1 MKKDL
6 LAPPKMPPRTYA
18 KVMGGVGAA
27 AIALG
32 TTLSVLSGG
41 SLYSALARA
50 FIVVGLAAAAI
61 WAYSATLRIAHR
73 SKPER
78 LPLIH
83 AFTTSLSLLTIM
95 GSISLMIPAFRAMA
109 PWWQVPFMF
118 GLTFAS
124 GGWGRRVGDSMH
136 CPSCDYEFNFDEHDA
151 PIRCPECGTPW
162 LGRLKRGRRVRS
174 LRLAAL
180 GVALALF
187 GGLLM
192 NPIFYM
198 PWIGP
203 SLPTPLLYAALYA
216 SPRSMFQCWDELA
229 RRQLSPRWTSS
240 MAERVMGY
248 RKSSSWDQSPAKW
261 LETQISAGQVPDDLA
276 TRFYAEGFQ
285 ARLVVPSRAT
295 AGKPIDACLRIT
307 QASDGNSTLGVM
319 FAGYAVDDGPLI
331 DRAGGCVWAYQ
342 LRPGVLASYH
352 DDFRSVLRA
361 PHPGTARVRAVFWVI
376 YQPSFNSLT
385 WQPDGTPERPP
396 KAAWYERREL
406 EATVRVDP

>member
-27 AIALG
+27 AIAVG

-41 SLYSALARA
+41 SLLSAAARA
-50 FIVVGLAAAAI
+50 LIVVLLAAAAI

-83 AFTTSLSLLTIM
+83 AITSSLSLLTIM
-95 GSISLMIPAFRAMA
+95 GSITLMIPAFRGMA
-109 PWWQVPFMF
+109 PWWQVPFIF

-124 GGWGRRVGDSMH
+124 GGWARRVGDSMH
-136 CPSCDYEFNFDEHDA
+136 CPACDYEFNFDQENA

-162 LGRLKRGRRVRS
+162 LGRLKRGRRIRS

-198 PWIGP
+198 PWIGA
-203 SLPTPLLYAALYA
+203 SLPTPLLYATLYA
-216 SPRSMFQCWDELA
+216 SPRSMYPCWDELA
-229 RRQLSPRWTSS
+229 KRSLSERWT
-240 MAERVMGY
+240 RVMAQRVLSY
-248 RKSSSWDQSPAKW
+248 RKTNSWDQSPAKW
-261 LETQISAGQVPDDLA
+261 LETQISTAQLSDDLVH
-276 TRFYAEGFQ
+276 RYYAEGFQ
-285 ARLVVPSRAT
+285 ARLIVPSRVT
-295 AGKPIDACLRIT
+295 AGKAFDACLRIT
-307 QASDGNSTLGVM
+307 QASSGNSPMVVM
-319 FAGYAVDDGPLI
+319 FAGYAVNDGPLVN
-331 DRAGGCVWAYQ
+331 RAADPVWAYK
-342 LRPGVLASYH
+342 LHPSVLASYH
-352 DDFRSVLRA
+352 DDFQAALDA
-361 PHPGTARVRAVFWVI
+361 PSPGPARVRAVFWVI
-376 YQPSFNSLT
+376 YQPSFNTLH
-385 WQPDGTPERPP
+385 WQPDGTPERPANTP
-396 KAAWYERREL
+396 WYERREL
-406 EATVRVDP
+406 EATVQVDP